1 MIKKEKNKT
10 RLMRKECF
18 TLNKNI
24 YKPENM
30 LKKEIKRNKATT
42 RQEEILLAGMWIES
56 YPKPTLNKR
65 EKTLLEFLQENIY
78 VTKNEIFNGIGIQNP
93 ADSIMKLRRAGHWIR
108 TEYYKDSNGIKKCV
122 YKYLDIPV
130 IGYDYD

>member
-1 MIKKEKNKT
+1 
-10 RLMRKECF
+10 MRKECF

-30 LKKEIKRNKATT
+30 LEREIKRNRVTR
-42 RQEEILLAGMWIES
+42 RQEDILLAGMMIEN
-56 YPKPTLNKR
+56 YPTPHLNKR
-65 EKTLLEFLQENIY
+65 EKTLLEYLKEKIY
-78 VTKNEIFNGIGIQNP
+78 VTKSEIFNGIGIQNP
-93 ADSIMKLRRAGHWIR
+93 ADSILKLRRAGHWIR
-108 TEYYKDSNGIKKCV
+108 TEYYKDANGIKKCV